1 MAVDISSFISPVLSA
16 VFTAFATYALL
27 RERLAIVETKLDLL
41 KEDVNKYS
49 NYEARLGII
58 ENNDKTM
65 WRRIDENRDSI
76 SALRKEFES
85 RAA

>member
-16 VFTAFATYALL
+16 AFTAFATYALL